1 MRIPHSWRTTLVAV
15 VSAACMWVATVAPM
29 TAQAGPEVPVQA
41 VLEAV
46 ESGRIDDAAA
56 YICEEYRDATL
67 ASFVA
72 TKATAAPGASS
83 PPTLDDVYQD
93 AVEYAVTILSQ
104 DASSA
109 VVSVTTDVS
118 VTVDETAA
126 RGYAAAMLEELG
138 QEPSEEAI
146 ELALGLLLSEAPTPM
161 QLVEDVD
168 VVLRDGAWL
177 VCQDPTASGMDAA
190 TEDDPAA
197 SPGGDG

>member
-15 VSAACMWVATVAPM
+15 VSAACMWVATVAPV

-41 VLEAV
+41 VLEAI

-56 YICEEYRDATL
+56 YICEEYREATM

-72 TKATAAPGASS
+72 TAATAGPGASS

-93 AVEYAVTILSQ
+93 AVEYDVTVLTQ

-146 ELALGLLLSEAPTPM
+146 ELALGLLVSEAPAHM
-161 QLVEDVD
+161 QLVEDID

-177 VCQDPTASGMDAA
+177 VCQDPAASGMDAP

-197 SPGGDG
+197 SAGVDG